1 MITGKTRILRTNHLA
16 STNLIQNLITMSHVS
31 KIDSGSD
38 GCGAGGRGRG
48 GGRVML
54 WVNKKRRRK
63 CKCPSTA
70 RRQERKNKACKTTHN
85 GHKRVV
91 SIDRK
96 ALCEI
101 FTQKPAHTPFFPL
114 SVSFLDTHT
123 PVRAQDRTH
132 AHIRTH
138 THTHT
143 HTHTRV
149 RANTHTHTHIHTKP
163 DL

>member
-1 MITGKTRILRTNHLA
+1 MR
-16 STNLIQNLITMSHVS
+16 
-31 KIDSGSD
+31 
-38 GCGAGGRGRG
+38 GRGEGPRG

-123 PVRAQDRTH
+123 PVRAQERTH

-143 HTHTRV
+143 HTHTRA
-149 RANTHTHTHIHTKP
+149 RKHTHTHIYTHKTWSVEP
-163 DL
+163 FAGSILSGFFFFLLFLQNTLAARTPTCS